1 MTVDL
6 YAHYGTL
13 AHEATPVYAWGADA
27 TDSYDRVSVTIPA
40 RYKPYKTM
48 SGELCVRIQYNND
61 EFSFEL
67 VDALNRFSDFC
78 RDCTITK
85 IVE

>member
-13 AHEATPVYAWGADA
+13 AHEATPVYAWGADV

-48 SGELCVRIQYNND
+48 SGELCVCVSRTTTR
-61 EFSFEL
+61 SSRL
-67 VDALNRFSDFC
+67 SLWMHS
-78 RDCTITK
+78 
-85 IVE
+85 IVSQTSAVTV

>member
-13 AHEATPVYAWGADA
+13 AHEATPVYAWGANV

-48 SGELCVRIQYNND
+48 SGELCVRIPYNNE
-61 EFSFEL
+61 EFSSEL
-67 VDALNRFSDFC
+67 VDALNRFPDFC
-78 RDCTITK
+78 RDCVIQK